1 MAKIFVKGEST
12 IMESLFRRQSDPQS
26 AFIKLLL
33 CARRV
38 DILHNISVLRRT
50 ALSRKLFPPILY
62 LRTQGLKDI

>member
-38 DILHNISVLRRT
+38 DILHISVLRRT